1 MPSQQTLTPPVGR
14 WTILSAFWG
23 PVGAI
28 YLLTCLGGL
37 AAGLWPDAIYPS
49 SGDFRPAP
57 LPVLHT
63 LAVAQV
69 GFFLLVYPIVLFRR
83 NSLQSETLPTGRQVR
98 NPPLRAAA
106 GPKPCLP
113 AGRYEIFE
121 TLGLFLA
128 TVPFYVAAGWVAD
141 ATVVDCLRTGIAVAA
156 ICPLGWVAGRLL
168 ARPAAR
174 GPVLAGLLGITIG
187 LPGLY
192 YIFRDFL
199 RILPAEWMIWYLSPV
214 TFVWSA
220 SAARNSSL
228 FPEPIWAFLIWPCAA
243 AIGALI
249 CTIAPRKNG

>member
-49 SGDFRPAP
+49 SDDFRPAP

-83 NSLQSETLPTGRQVR
+83 NPTQSEIPNL
-98 NPPLRAAA
+98 
-106 GPKPCLP
+106 KS
-113 AGRYEIFE
+113 EILE

-141 ATVVDCLRTGIAVAA
+141 ATVVDCLRAGIAVAA

-174 GPVLAGLLGITIG
+174 GPVLAGLLVIPIG

-199 RILPAEWMIWYLSPV
+199 RILPAEWVIWYLSPV
-214 TFVWSA
+214 TFAWSA
-220 SAARNSSL
+220 SAARNSLL

-249 CTIAPRKNG
+249 CTIAPRKSG